1 MKPGRVL
8 VADRHRNM
16 LEGIRDLLETMFPV
30 VVMVTDDESLFE
42 SVDMF
47 NPGLAVVDLSL
58 PVSKDGNIARRLKSR
73 NPELKVILLS
83 VYDEPAVVKEA
94 LASGAVG
101 FVLKR
106 SVATDLIPA
115 VREVLQGRTYVSPA
129 VRDHEGRT
137 P

>member
-47 NPGLAVVDLSL
+47 KPGLAVVDLSL
-58 PVSKDGNIARRLKSR
+58 RSPRMATLRVASRAATQNSKS
-73 NPELKVILLS
+73 
-83 VYDEPAVVKEA
+83 
-94 LASGAVG
+94 
-101 FVLKR
+101 FC
-106 SVATDLIPA
+106 
-115 VREVLQGRTYVSPA
+115 
-129 VRDHEGRT
+129 
-137 P
+137 